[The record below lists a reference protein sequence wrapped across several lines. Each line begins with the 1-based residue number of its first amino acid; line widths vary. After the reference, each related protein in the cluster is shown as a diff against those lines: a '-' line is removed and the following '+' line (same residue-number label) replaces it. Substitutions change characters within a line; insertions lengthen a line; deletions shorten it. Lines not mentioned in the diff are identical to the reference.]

1 MKNVTCEV
9 KERYLLSNW
18 KTRKTSE
25 TDVYEKIFL
34 RLSNRIYRDVRIRL
48 VRNI

>member
-18 KTRKTSE
+18 KTSE